1 MPTPTTRP
9 RPRRVVIDEAQ
20 RDYLLVMADA
30 LERQAGTGVVA
41 PMIEPGVIDALRS
54 IAGAYDGSMPSPLD
68 DPWLA
73 EATAADREAVRRQ
86 LRDDE
91 RRRRGVQLQAVTG

>member
-20 RDYLLVMADA
+20 RDLLLVMADA
-30 LERQAGTGVVA
+30 LERQAGTGVIA
-41 PMIEPGVIDALRS
+41 PILEPSMVEALRGL
-54 IAGAYDGSMPSPLD
+54 AGAYDGSMPSPLD
-68 DPWLA
+68 DPWIA

-91 RRRRGVQLQAVTG
+91 RRRRGVQLAAVTG

>member
-1 MPTPTTRP
+1 MPTTPTRL